1 MQQQTYLC
9 RLFRHI
15 LIFCS
20 ILLLPGIFTE
30 AQSQSNATKPVYVVY
45 TYMKTLPGKF
55 DAYDSLLR
63 NTSKNIYSN
72 QIQEGNYLSWSAY
85 EVLMPSGSQVEY
97 NVVGVT
103 VSDKLDMLLDPPGTV
118 KDLYA
123 KTFPDLTSSQRD
135 DLMKKYVES
144 RTIIKREIYTVTS
157 STGDDGPPT
166 KTPAKYVQVDYMTPA
181 QGKQAQYVKM
191 EKETFKPIHKQRMQL
206 GALEG
211 WVLLEKVMPYD
222 SNDHTPYVTV
232 NFYDSFSEML
242 DDKYNEAIKKA
253 HPTLDMTKVMQTMNA
268 VKKGQRSELW
278 KLITTT
284 DMQAK

>member
-1 MQQQTYLC
+1 M
-9 RLFRHI
+9 

-20 ILLLPGIFTE
+20 ILLLPGIFTQ
-30 AQSQSNATKPVYVVY
+30 AQSQSNATKPVYVVH

-63 NTSKNIYSN
+63 NTSKKIYSN
-72 QIQEGNYLSWSAY
+72 QIQQGNYLSWSAY
-85 EVLMPSGSQVEY
+85 QVLMPSGSQVEY

-103 VSDKLDMLLDPPGTV
+103 VSDKLDMLLDPPGTA
-118 KDLYA
+118 KELYA
-123 KTFPDLTSSQRD
+123 KTFPDLTGSQLD

-166 KTPAKYVQVDYMTPA
+166 KTPAKYVQVDFMTPA

-222 SNDHTPYVTV
+222 SNDPTPYITV

-253 HPTLDMTKVMQTMNA
+253 HPTLDMTKVIQTMNA